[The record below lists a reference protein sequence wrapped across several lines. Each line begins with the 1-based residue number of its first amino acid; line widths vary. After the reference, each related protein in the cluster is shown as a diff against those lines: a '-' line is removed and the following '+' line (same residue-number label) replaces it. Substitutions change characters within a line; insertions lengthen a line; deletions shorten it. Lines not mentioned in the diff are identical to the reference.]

1 MELFIDDP
9 NSDIDSDERNFA
21 KRIHLIGFFGSI
33 IPPLNFL
40 LPYLLA
46 KSNNKD
52 SSFKTKHISN
62 VLNFQFLFI
71 LLIIV
76 GVVLFLL
83 ISLFYV
89 LLYSLLL
96 LLFQSI
102 TTYKNYSAAKNGII
116 YKPSLNFN
124 IF

>member
-9 NSDIDSDERNFA
+9 NSNIDSDARNFA
-21 KRIHLIGFFGSI
+21 KKIHLIGFVGSI

-46 KSNNKD
+46 KSNTKD

-71 LLIIV
+71 LLIIL

-83 ISLFYV
+83 IPLFYV
-89 LLYSLLL
+89 LLYCL
-96 LLFQSI
+96 LLFLFQGI
-102 TTYKNYSAAKNGII
+102 TTYNNYSAAKNGVI
-116 YKPSLNFN
+116 YQLNLNFN
-124 IF
+124 FF